1 MVFINL
7 IMTTHVNRIANQ
19 PPMNSMVAGRYKS
32 ANVMNMR
39 G

>member
-1 MVFINL
+1 MMFINL
-7 IMTTHVNRIANQ
+7 IMTTHVNRIVDQ

-32 ANVMNMR
+32 ANVMNLR